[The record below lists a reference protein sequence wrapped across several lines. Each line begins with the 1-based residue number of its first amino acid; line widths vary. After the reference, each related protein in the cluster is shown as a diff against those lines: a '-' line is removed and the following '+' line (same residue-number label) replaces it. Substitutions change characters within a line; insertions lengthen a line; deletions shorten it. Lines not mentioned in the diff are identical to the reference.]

1 MYNPKIDP
9 LIHINLIH
17 LVINMFLKKTLKLP
31 PNIFEELSKS
41 ANFQDVTGGRVGTV
55 LVSPKGNSIP
65 IVRTTTKYNVP
76 AQPFQDIHF
85 QVIQQIKEQFKE
97 LENIEFNN
105 ALIEIYDPK
114 YKKMGYHSDQ
124 AIDLADDSYI
134 CLFSCYE
141 DVENYTKDIRKLVVK
156 EKGQSDDT
164 AKDIL
169 LENNSCVL
177 FSTDTNKRHLHK
189 IVLHGQNSTCRWFG
203 LTLRLSKTYINF
215 DGNTPVFEA
224 TGKPLQLCDEKEKQI
239 EFYKMRSQENK
250 LVDYRYPDI
259 DYTISKSDLMF
270 VE

>member
-1 MYNPKIDP
+1 
-9 LIHINLIH
+9 
-17 LVINMFLKKTLKLP
+17 MFHKKTLNLP
-31 PNIFEELSKS
+31 SNIFEVLSKS
-41 ANFQDVTGGRVGTV
+41 ANLQDVTGGRQGTV
-55 LVSPKGNSIP
+55 LVSPKGKSIP

-76 AQPFQDIHF
+76 AQPFQNVHF
-85 QVIQQIKEQFKE
+85 EVIQQIKEQFKE

-114 YKKMGYHSDQ
+114 YNKMAYHSDQ

-141 DVENYTKDIRKLVVK
+141 DVQNYTKDIRKLVVK
-156 EKGQSDDT
+156 EKGQCDDD

-169 LENNSCVL
+169 LENNSAVL
-177 FSTDTNKRHLHK
+177 FSTHTNKKHLHK

-203 LTLRLSKTYINF
+203 FTLRLSKTYINF
-215 DGNTPVFEA
+215 DGDVPLFEA
-224 TGKPLQLCDEKEKQI
+224 TGNTLQLCDEKEQQI

-250 LVDYRYPDI
+250 LVDYQYPDI

-270 VE
+270 IDN